1 MTFPMGPKVR
11 NIVPIVVDF
20 SIILRRIAKAV
31 DIIDNMKGASA
42 ADVRFWVALIY
53 GLTNNAFN
61 WPWDNNLTI

>member
-1 MTFPMGPKVR
+1 
-11 NIVPIVVDF
+11 
-20 SIILRRIAKAV
+20 
-31 DIIDNMKGASA
+31 MKGASA

>member
-11 NIVPIVVDF
+11 NIVAIVVDF

-31 DIIDNMKGASA
+31 DIIANMKGASA

-61 WPWDNNLTI
+61 